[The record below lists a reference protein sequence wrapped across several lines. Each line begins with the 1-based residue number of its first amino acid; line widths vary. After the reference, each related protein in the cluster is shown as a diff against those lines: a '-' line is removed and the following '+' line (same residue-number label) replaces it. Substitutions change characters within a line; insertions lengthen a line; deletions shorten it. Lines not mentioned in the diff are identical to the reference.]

1 MKVYLV
7 EKSGGEY
14 DSEYSIV
21 VEIYATLDRAIQC
34 ASELSLEKRKSAFI
48 PVHEC
53 EKTELQYLGTHCI
66 YAVFWEDSCYNQ
78 ITLCVTEV
86 EVQE

>member
-7 EKSGGEY
+7 EESGGEY

-66 YAVFWEDSCYNQ
+66 YAVFWEDYCYIQ
-78 ITLCVTEV
+78 ITLCVKEF